1 MVNIEDLCFSCMSAR
16 GGGRFCQHCGFNN
29 DEYTSPPHHLKPGTI
44 LAGKYILGKALGEG
58 GFGITYVGYD
68 VNLQLKVAVK
78 EYFPSGFVT
87 RDVSN
92 TDTVTVFS
100 GSEQNLFGE
109 GKEKF
114 INEARAMARF
124 DNMPGIVSVKDFFL
138 ENGTAYI
145 AMEFVEGETLKEYL
159 NKNGGKAEPN
169 RIFNMLRPLIASL
182 GRIHSQGIIHRDI
195 SPDNIMITKN
205 NEVKLLDFGA
215 ARDFNTGGQKSLS
228 IQLKPGYAPEEQY
241 RTHGEQGPWTD
252 VYALCATI
260 YRAIT
265 GVTPIE
271 SLERVCEDSL
281 VPPSQTGAAIDEFRE
296 SILMRGLAVHKE
308 QRIQNMTDLYNAL
321 YGGANTVSVPPK
333 KNRTAM
339 AAVIIV
345 CTVIV
350 VGMLGVLIAIGISS
364 SQEGETATAKP
375 ERTAAAKSEVTA
387 EPVQT
392 AAPTQYTPT
401 AAPVKRT
408 SLYNPNYT
416 YKRISDVYN
425 SVQADD
431 EMFIALGNFIKDYS
445 RLCLNYINNGDY
457 SALAYLETGSTAY
470 EQQTSYKAKHPSLYE
485 EYCDVEVLDCRYTG
499 NKYYLWVTENMTVT
513 ENGER
518 KSTTDHWVY
527 EIKRYPD
534 GYLISDYTRDPYYN

>member
-169 RIFNMLRPLIASL
+169 RIFNMLRPLISSL

-271 SLERVCEDSL
+271 SLERLSNDTL
-281 VPPSQTGAAIDEFRE
+281 APPSYMGVMINPAQEQA
-296 SILMRGLAVHKE
+296 LMQGLAVNRQ
-308 QRIQNMTDLYNAL
+308 QRIQDMNVLFDAFYR
-321 YGGANTVSVPPK
+321 GANLMSNLNSNSNSNSKTLVIVLITVC
-333 KNRTAM
+333 
-339 AAVIIV
+339 AVILAV
-345 CTVIV
+345 
-350 VGMLGVLIAIGISS
+350 AIGIIGAVFVGG
-364 SQEGETATAKP
+364 GESEPQATEAPKTTEAP
-375 ERTAAAKSEVTA
+375 KA
-387 EPVQT
+387 T
-392 AAPTQYTPT
+392 AAPTAVP
-401 AAPVKRT
+401 APVMTNVTASSTRGTDSEGGQYSKEAVLSEDIYTKWVPAKSSGDGVGEWIQLSSDSTQYVKGLKILNGYHKNESTWFKNNRVQRCMVTFSNGNTKDFVLNDTMELINLDFGETVAT
-408 SLYNPNYT
+408 SSVRITIGSVYYGSRWNDTAITYIGLY
-416 YKRISDVYN
+416 
-425 SVQADD
+425 
-431 EMFIALGNFIKDYS
+431 
-445 RLCLNYINNGDY
+445 
-457 SALAYLETGSTAY
+457 
-470 EQQTSYKAKHPSLYE
+470 
-485 EYCDVEVLDCRYTG
+485 
-499 NKYYLWVTENMTVT
+499 
-513 ENGER
+513 
-518 KSTTDHWVY
+518 
-527 EIKRYPD
+527 
-534 GYLISDYTRDPYYN
+534 